1 MIRPLLAAGLYL
13 IGNIGV
19 ACDLAEGDL
28 AGADLAGYNMIEL
41 ESGVTL
47 HYRIEPSPLR
57 VAQHFSMQFRTCRGE
72 QSLKPDSFKVDAL
85 MPKHGHG
92 MNYKAD
98 IDIQRDGMVEAT
110 GMLFHM
116 PGQWQIKVD
125 LSYDG
130 LARQVKIDYQI

>member
-1 MIRPLLAAGLYL
+1 MIRPLVAAGLYL
-13 IGNIGV
+13 ASNIGA
-19 ACDLAEGDL
+19 ACDLTGGETV
-28 AGADLAGYNMIEL
+28 EL
-41 ESGVTL
+41 ESNVTL

-72 QSLKPDSFKVDAL
+72 QPLKLDSFKVDAL

-98 IDIQRDGMVEAT
+98 IEVQRDGKIEAT

-130 LARQVKIDYQI
+130 LAQQVKIDYQI